1 MNAVQGYICKRKR
14 KGTVCPV
21 ATCSNTPF
29 ASTTHRICPGPRA
42 EAMMTNSTCTALK
55 KISLFCNLDRHA
67 LGLLG
72 SKLVKQSFAAG

>member
-1 MNAVQGYICKRKR
+1 
-14 KGTVCPV
+14 
-21 ATCSNTPF
+21 
-29 ASTTHRICPGPRA
+29 
-42 EAMMTNSTCTALK
+42 MTNSTCTALK